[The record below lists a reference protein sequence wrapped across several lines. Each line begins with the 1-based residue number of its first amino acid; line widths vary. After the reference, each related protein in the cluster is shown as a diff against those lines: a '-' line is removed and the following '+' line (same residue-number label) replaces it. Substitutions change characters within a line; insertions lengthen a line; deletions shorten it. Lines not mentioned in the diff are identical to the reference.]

1 MRKVFSPVFLRCNM
15 NNKRTGRNK
24 KIYMGQLNRHV
35 YGPSVIAY
43 KLDGRIFEG
52 FSAKTLPSVGDD
64 REGGPE

>member
-1 MRKVFSPVFLRCNM
+1 M

-43 KLDGRIFEG
+43 KLDSRIFEG